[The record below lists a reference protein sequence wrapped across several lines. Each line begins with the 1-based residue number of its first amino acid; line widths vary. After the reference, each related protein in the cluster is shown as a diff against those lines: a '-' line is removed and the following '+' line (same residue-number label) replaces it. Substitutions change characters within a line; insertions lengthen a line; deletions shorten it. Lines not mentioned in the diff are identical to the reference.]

1 MHARSPSIPEA
12 ADQCLPVELPGIEL
26 VSLCELFAGSEGF
39 AQSKVCESMPNDLG
53 RHRKVLTPSTAIL
66 RQHKRR

>member
-39 AQSKVCESMPNDLG
+39 AQRAPDC
-53 RHRKVLTPSTAIL
+53 
-66 RQHKRR
+66 